1 MLSHHSVLKIK
12 FFSWISDKIRS

>member
-1 MLSHHSVLKIK
+1 MK